1 MNNQKAV
8 NIDFDV
14 FENDQVFDSISDA
27 QRLVDSDLAVPS
39 DDQIRTSFPTLSVSL
54 PIDKT
59 TANNSS
65 DGYLMV
71 RGYEELVKQNFKNLM
86 LTSPGEKMMDPAFG
100 VGLRRFLFQ
109 QEIQANPQQI
119 KGKIISQTRKY
130 LPYVSIR
137 NISFNSDTS
146 VENALQIYISYFIN
160 PLNLE
165 AVFNYSAAKRISLA
179 PRGLI

>member
-27 QRLVDSDLAVPS
+27 QRLVDSDLVVPS

-59 TANNSS
+59 SANNSS

-100 VGLRRFLFQ
+100 VGIRRFLFQ
-109 QEIQANPQQI
+109 QEIQANPQQL
-119 KGKIISQTRKY
+119 KGRISSQVKKY
-130 LPYVSIR
+130 LPYVKLR
-137 NISFNSDTS
+137 NILFDQSS
-146 VENALQIYISYFIN
+146 VENGIQVYISYFIN

-165 AVFNYSAAKRISLA
+165 AVFNYSAAKRISLE

>member
-100 VGLRRFLFQ
+100 VGIRRFLFQ
-109 QEIQANPQQI
+109 QDLGAGQEISGLNGRI
-119 KGKIISQTRKY
+119 KSQVKTY
-130 LPYVSIR
+130 LPYVQIT
-137 NISFNSDTS
+137 NISFSELKESYKNRLYIKKVKID
-146 VENALQIYISYFIN
+146 LFIPQIQKAIEFQYPN
-160 PLNLE
+160 
-165 AVFNYSAAKRISLA
+165 VQR
-179 PRGLI
+179 